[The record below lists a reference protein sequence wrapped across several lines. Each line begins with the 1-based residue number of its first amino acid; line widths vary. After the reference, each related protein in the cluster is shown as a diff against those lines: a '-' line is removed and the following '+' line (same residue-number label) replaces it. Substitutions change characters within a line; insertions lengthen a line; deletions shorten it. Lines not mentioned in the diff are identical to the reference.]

1 MRERVGKG
9 TVIKQRRS
17 LLSKHP
23 FLSKSVLIDKNLHL

>member
-1 MRERVGKG
+1 MRWRVGEG
-9 TVIKQRRS
+9 DVIRQRRS